1 MTIPETI
8 RLVMSIKNYYP
19 LFMNGNM
26 HLAIWAGALETA
38 DYKEVKRALYKYKR
52 KNRATAPTPEQL
64 LNCK

>member
-8 RLVMSIKNYYP
+8 RLVISIHKFYP
-19 LFMNGNM
+19 LFMSDNM
-26 HLAIWAGALETA
+26 HLAIWTGALETA
-38 DYKEVKRALYKYKR
+38 DYKEVRRALYKYKR